1 MPGGPS
7 AAFPQDTWLR
17 CVYQSACQRSP
28 VGLLDSF
35 EKGLERAVN
44 SAFAKTFRSGIQ
56 PVEIASALRREA
68 DTKAAVVSR
77 DRIIAPNSFVVRLSA
92 DDAERM
98 RGLGGAL
105 TDELHAL
112 LTAHATS
119 QGYSFAGPLSI
130 SLEADEKVATG
141 TVRVS
146 SGTVEGRVSWQAVV
160 DVDGRR
166 HSISRARTVIGRGS
180 DADITIADAG
190 SSRKHVEILWDG
202 ERAMMRDLGS
212 TNGTKVNG
220 QKLREAALPTDT
232 TITIGRTDLVFRIVP
247 VAAPSRPAARGD
259 DATRA
264 FGALG

>member
-1 MPGGPS
+1 M
-7 AAFPQDTWLR
+7 
-17 CVYQSACQRSP
+17 
-28 VGLLDSF
+28 GLLDSF

-77 DRIIAPNSFVVRLSA
+77 DRIIAPNNFVVRLST

-98 RGLGGAL
+98 QGLGGAL

-112 LTAHATS
+112 LTKHAKA
-119 QGYSFAGPLSI
+119 QGYSFSGPLSI
-130 SLEADEKVATG
+130 SLEGDDKIATG
-141 TVRVS
+141 TINVS
-146 SGTVEGRVSWQAVV
+146 SGTVEGRVNWQAVI

-166 HSISRARTVIGRGS
+166 HSLTRARTVIGRGT
-180 DADITIADAG
+180 DADITISDAG
-190 SSRKHVEILWDG
+190 SSRKHVEVLWDG

-212 TNGTKVNG
+212 TNGTKVDG
-220 QKLREAALPTDT
+220 QKVREAALPSDT

-247 VAAPSRPAARGD
+247 VATPSRPPRPRD
-259 DATRA
+259 DDTTRA
-264 FGALG
+264 FGAIS

>member
-1 MPGGPS
+1 
-7 AAFPQDTWLR
+7 
-17 CVYQSACQRSP
+17 
-28 VGLLDSF
+28 VGLVDSF
-35 EKGLERAVN
+35 EKGLERAVS

-56 PVEIASALRREA
+56 PVEIASAVRREA

-77 DRIIAPNSFVVRLSA
+77 DRIITPNSYVVRLSA

-98 RGLGGAL
+98 RGLGSAL

-112 LTAHATS
+112 LTKHAKS
-119 QGYSFAGPLSI
+119 QGYSFSGPLSI
-130 SLEADEKVATG
+130 SLEADEKVPTG

-146 SGTVEGRVSWQAVV
+146 SGTVEGRVNWQAVI

-166 HSISRARTVIGRGS
+166 HSLSRARTVIGRGT

-190 SSRKHVEILWDG
+190 SSRKHAEVLWDG

-247 VAAPSRPAARGD
+247 VAAAPSRPTD
-259 DATRA
+259 DSTRA
-264 FGALG
+264 FGGIG

>member
-1 MPGGPS
+1 M
-7 AAFPQDTWLR
+7 
-17 CVYQSACQRSP
+17 
-28 VGLLDSF
+28 GLLDSF

-56 PVEIASALRREA
+56 PIEIASALRREA
-68 DTKAAVVSR
+68 DTQAAVVSR
-77 DRIIAPNSFVVRLSA
+77 DRIIAPNRYIARLSP
-92 DDAERM
+92 DDAQRM
-98 RGLGGAL
+98 RGLGSAL

-112 LTAHATS
+112 LSKHAS
-119 QGYSFAGPLSI
+119 AQGYSFAGPLSI
-130 SLEADEKVATG
+130 GIEADEKVATG

-146 SGTVEGRVSWQAVV
+146 SGTAEGRVSWQAVI

-166 HSISRARTVIGRGS
+166 HSITRARTVIGRGT

-190 SSRKHVEILWDG
+190 SSRRHVEILWDG

-220 QKLREAALPTDT
+220 EKVREAPLSTDT
-232 TITIGRTDLVFRIVP
+232 TLTIGRTDLVFRIVP
-247 VAAPSRPAARGD
+247 IAAPSGRPSD

-264 FGALG
+264 FGVMP

>member
-1 MPGGPS
+1 M
-7 AAFPQDTWLR
+7 
-17 CVYQSACQRSP
+17 
-28 VGLLDSF
+28 GLLDSF

-77 DRIIAPNSFVVRLSA
+77 DRIIAPNNYVVRLSS

-98 RGLGGAL
+98 RGLGRAL

-112 LTAHATS
+112 LSTHATS
-119 QGYSFAGPLSI
+119 QGYSFAGALSI
-130 SLEADEKVATG
+130 NLESDEKVATG
-141 TVRVS
+141 TVRVT
-146 SGTVEGRVSWQAVV
+146 SGTVEGRVSWQAVI

-166 HSISRARTVIGRGS
+166 HSLNKARTVIGRGT
-180 DADITIADAG
+180 DAEITIADAG
-190 SSRKHVEILWDG
+190 SSRKHAEVLWDG

-220 QKLREAALPTDT
+220 QKVREAALPTDT

-247 VAAPSRPAARGD
+247 IASPSRPMD
-259 DATRA
+259 DSTRA
-264 FGALG
+264 FGVMP

>member
-1 MPGGPS
+1 M
-7 AAFPQDTWLR
+7 
-17 CVYQSACQRSP
+17 
-28 VGLLDSF
+28 GLLDSF

-77 DRIIAPNSFVVRLSA
+77 DRIIAPNSYVVRLSA
-92 DDAERM
+92 DDYEQM
-98 RGLGGAL
+98 QGLGGAL

-112 LTAHATS
+112 LTKHAKS
-119 QGYSFAGPLSI
+119 QGYSFAGPLAI
-130 SLEADEKVATG
+130 ALEADDIATG

-146 SGTVEGRVSWQAVV
+146 SGTVEGRVNWQAVI

-166 HSISRARTVIGRGS
+166 HPLTRARTVIGRGT

-212 TNGTKVNG
+212 TNGTKVDG
-220 QKLREAALPTDT
+220 AKVREAGLPTDT
-232 TITIGRTDLVFRIVP
+232 TLTIGRTDLVFRIVP
-247 VAAPSRPAARGD
+247 VATPSRPAHPRDD

-264 FGALG
+264 FGAI

>member
-1 MPGGPS
+1 M
-7 AAFPQDTWLR
+7 
-17 CVYQSACQRSP
+17 
-28 VGLLDSF
+28 GLLDSF

-68 DTKAAVVSR
+68 DTQAAVVSR
-77 DRIIAPNSFVVRLSA
+77 DRIIAPNRYIARLSP
-92 DDAERM
+92 DDAQRM

-112 LTAHATS
+112 LSKHAS
-119 QGYSFAGPLSI
+119 AQGYSFAGPLSI
-130 SLEADEKVATG
+130 GIEADEKVATG

-146 SGTVEGRVSWQAVV
+146 SGTAEGRVSWQAVI

-166 HSISRARTVIGRGS
+166 HSITRARTVIGRGT

-190 SSRKHVEILWDG
+190 SSRRHVEILWDG

-220 QKLREAALPTDT
+220 EKVREAPLPTDT
-232 TITIGRTDLVFRIVP
+232 TLTIGRTDLVFRVVP
-247 VAAPSRPAARGD
+247 IAASPGRPSD

-264 FGALG
+264 FGVMP

>member
-1 MPGGPS
+1 M
-7 AAFPQDTWLR
+7 
-17 CVYQSACQRSP
+17 
-28 VGLLDSF
+28 GLLDSF

-68 DTKAAVVSR
+68 DTKAAIVSR
-77 DRIIAPNSFVVRLSA
+77 DRIIAPNNYLVRLSP
-92 DDAERM
+92 DDTERM
-98 RGLGGAL
+98 QSVGRPLI
-105 TDELHAL
+105 DELLAL
-112 LTAHATS
+112 LTKHGKT

-130 SLEADEKVATG
+130 ALEADEKVATG
-141 TVRVS
+141 TVRVNS
-146 SGTVEGRVSWQAVV
+146 STVEGRVTWQAVV
-160 DVDGRR
+160 DVDGHR
-166 HSISRARTVIGRGS
+166 HSIARSRTVIGRGS

-190 SSRKHVEILWDG
+190 SSRRHAEILWDG

-220 QKLREAALPTDT
+220 QKVREARLESDT

-247 VAAPSRPAARGD
+247 VTSPQRRDD

-264 FGALG
+264 FGVSP